1 MGPVI
6 DAAARERI
14 HHTIERGGQDG
25 ARLVRGGQPSR
36 HERGFFVTPTL
47 FEQARPEMAIA
58 REETFGPV
66 LSMLHPRDLDEAIAW
81 ANGSPYGNGA
91 VIFTTS
97 GGAAGQFTRDIGR
110 RQRRRAGTEGSV
122 RVLWLEGFVL
132 RRPARSGAGG
142 NPVLHPPEDRPVS
155 VGQHVPTHSRLVNHD
170 DRAIAL
176 FNFNLGATVTRFS

>member
-1 MGPVI
+1 MREQLAATIDSMIVDDTSANPRADMGPVI

-97 GGAAGQFTRDIGR
+97 GGAACQFTRDIACGMV
-110 RQRRRAGTEGSV
+110 GVNVGV
-122 RVLWLEGFVL
+122 
-132 RRPARSGAGG
+132 PAPTAPFAFSG
-142 NPVLHPPEDRPVS
+142 
-155 VGQHVPTHSRLVNHD
+155 
-170 DRAIAL
+170 
-176 FNFNLGATVTRFS
+176 